1 MAQLDKMA
9 AGLVANYTFSSQ
21 TSLADWV
28 LSPEDGGLFDLL
40 ARDGW
45 LRIFPS
51 ATATLALRPC
61 PDEQYAV
68 EAEIEFAPQAETD
81 LGGLVLWNTADDNIR
96 LAVTQEGSPYCYLR
110 LKVADGWCYAT
121 GSADGVTWEFAG
133 AVAPGAGAFPGLFVE
148 GDVHLDVARLS
159 IVRDTAI
166 TVANLPPQAA
176 VLLYDAG
183 GNLLSSATAVDTEA
197 TATVKLSSCPLVLN
211 GYLQV
216 RDANG
221 DLLVQT
227 EIMELAG
234 GDVFWFSA
242 LDISVQLGD
251 QVLTPGQEVDLG
263 GFVAGVIEKRLLI
276 TNNSSLPTGN
286 VAVKGLLYSDY
297 LGWQWVS
304 FAPEISGV
312 PGEYAAEL
320 ALGTIGPGESAAV
333 WLKVERQEVYPCTA
347 HIRHKF
353 LLLITEGG
361 G

>member
-1 MAQLDKMA
+1 MAQLDKIA
-9 AGLVANYTFSSQ
+9 TGLVSNHTFSSQ

-28 LSPEDGGLFDLL
+28 LSPEDGSLFDLVS
-40 ARDGW
+40 REGW

-51 ATATLALRPC
+51 SVATLALRPY
-61 PDEQYAV
+61 PGEQYAV

-96 LAVTQEGSPYCYLR
+96 LAVTQGGNLYRYLR
-110 LKVADGWCYAT
+110 LRVADGWCYAT
-121 GSADGVTWEFAG
+121 GSVDGATWEFAG
-133 AVAPGAGAFPGLFVE
+133 AAAPGVGALPGLFVE
-148 GDVHLDVARLS
+148 GSVPLDVARLTV
-159 IVRDTAI
+159 VRDLVI
-166 TVANLPPQAA
+166 TVANLPPGAT
-176 VLLYDAG
+176 VMLYDAA
-183 GNLLSSATAVDTEA
+183 GNLLSSVAAAAVEATAV
-197 TATVKLSSCPLVLN
+197 VKLSSCPLVLS

-216 RDANG
+216 RDAG
-221 DLLVQT
+221 GELLVQT
-227 EIMELAG
+227 ETMEFAG
-234 GDVFWFSA
+234 GDVFWYSA
-242 LDISVQLGD
+242 LDLTVQLGD

-263 GFVAGVIEKRLLI
+263 GFVVGVIEKRLLI
-276 TNNSSLPTGN
+276 TNNSSLPASN
-286 VAVKGLLYSDY
+286 VTVKGLLYGDY

-320 ALGTIGPGESAAV
+320 ILGTIGPGESAAV
-333 WLKVERQEVYPCTA
+333 WLKVDRQEVYPCTA